1 LDSQKKTGFNVNV
14 LTSESTRTG
23 SVTGNETSE
32 FEFVSR
38 MFAPKVLVP
47 AEDQVCGSAH
57 CLSTPYWSRKK
68 KIAAGKKINAAHVS
82 QRGGA
87 LVVSWD
93 EQEDVVK
100 IRGVLQIFAK
110 GTVFV

>member
-1 LDSQKKTGFNVNV
+1 VNV

-23 SVTGNETSE
+23 LSETGNDTSE

-38 MFAPKVLVP
+38 MFAPRVHVP

-68 KIAAGKKINAAHVS
+68 GIAAGKEINAAHVS

-93 EQEDVVK
+93 EEKDVVK
-100 IRGVLQIFAK
+100 IGGVLQIFARR
-110 GTVFV
+110 TVFI